1 MLACELGGL
10 HVWNGFSLINSSY
23 ANFVAEMRK
32 VFDHAVKGKDISQ
45 RLLSL
50 NQGARSVAEYSVEF
64 RTLAAE
70 SGWNDES
77 LQFNSIFFI

>member
-1 MLACELGGL
+1 MLL
-10 HVWNGFSLINSSY
+10 
-23 ANFVAEMRK
+23 
-32 VFDHAVKGKDISQ
+32 KGKDISQ